1 MNYQYYQNKMICF
14 NEDPKRHDKIL
25 LQKTMTLLKDK
36 YRNLIKERN
45 FDINYFKQRVI
56 KEIKKLTYIVLPYY
70 DNFFKKIEKIF
81 LKEISNCYNL
91 ENNGLLTR
99 PSVHNMLEVGN
110 YKYSVHF
117 PMGKVT
123 LRNIVENEPEFA
135 PVDKYLK
142 VQDRIRAL
150 SKNERRINY
159 SKNILNN
166 LPQTNYYY

>member
-1 MNYQYYQNKMICF
+1 MICYE
-14 NEDPKRHDKIL
+14 EDPKRHDKLL
-25 LQKTMTLLKDK
+25 LQKTMNALKDK
-36 YRNLIKERN
+36 YKNLIRERCFN
-45 FDINYFKQRVI
+45 LNCFKQKVI
-56 KEIKKLTYIVLPYY
+56 KEIKKLVYIVLPNY
-70 DNFFKKIEKIF
+70 DSFFIKIERLF
-81 LKEISNCYNL
+81 LKEISNCYNF
-91 ENNGLLTR
+91 ENKGLLC
-99 PSVHNMLEVGN
+99 PLKLHNMLEVQN

-123 LRNIVENEPEFA
+123 LRNVVENEPEFA